1 MLNALSVGFGGCIGA
16 MLRYLLGTSLFQNS
30 HFPYATLLV
39 NVMGAFLMGILTQLF
54 AETILISLRA
64 KLFLTIGLLG
74 GFTTFSTFSLETVNL
89 VEAGKPIAAFLYA
102 GLSLTL
108 CLAGTFLGKLLVAAL
123 IKG

>member
-1 MLNALSVGFGGCIGA
+1 MLNALSVGLGGCIGA
-16 MLRYLLGTSLFQNS
+16 MLRYLLGASLFQNS

-39 NVMGAFLMGILTQLF
+39 NVIGAFLMGILTQLF
-54 AETILISLRA
+54 AETILVSPRA
-64 KLFLTIGLLG
+64 KLFLTTGLLG

-89 VEAGKPIAAFLYA
+89 LEAGKPTAAFLYA
-102 GLSLTL
+102 GFSLAL